1 MADKGRGGTDKR
13 KDEKKKRKLNL
24 PQGPRLVAEEASE
37 SNSPLRTRA
46 SRPTVTVAAAG
57 TSGQI
62 PHAIPMRSGGQGTTE
77 GDQGAIGGGPINV
90 ELVDSDKDMP
100 EEAPLSKGKDVRGDT
115 TSPPNYFRHPSS
127 RASVSGTKPI
137 NPVTGV
143 EYLCIHGKDLL
154 RSGEISGYGKM
165 SNVDRI
171 RHGQANLLQVMLLAF
186 VGLMLVCVIWH
197 SQVRRLG

>member
-1 MADKGRGGTDKR
+1 M
-13 KDEKKKRKLNL
+13 
-24 PQGPRLVAEEASE
+24 
-37 SNSPLRTRA
+37 
-46 SRPTVTVAAAG
+46 
-57 TSGQI
+57 
-62 PHAIPMRSGGQGTTE
+62 
-77 GDQGAIGGGPINV
+77 
-90 ELVDSDKDMP
+90 ELVDSDRDMP
-100 EEAPLSKGKDVRGDT
+100 EETPLNKNKDVRGDA